1 MDKMKKVA
9 LLVLIQF
16 GLVLALTAQ
25 DNNDIRLA
33 NEYYLKGEVNKALE
47 LYSELAKNPRNI
59 TLIHNNYFSLLV
71 KNESYQQATKY
82 INKLVK
88 RYPDNQFYQVDKG
101 ILLLAKA
108 DSAGANKQFDK
119 LIASLATDQYGL
131 KSIAQYFVIQQ
142 LPEYAIKAFKEGR
155 KAFGSP
161 TLFAMEIAN
170 VYQVLDKKD
179 QMLEEYLNFVE
190 TNPRNLNY
198 IKNILQTLLTD
209 DEDLDNLEAVL
220 YRRIQE
226 QPDNNI
232 YSELI
237 IWVNLQRK
245 NFKGAFYQARALDKR
260 EKTDGNRVFEIGIIA
275 LQNNAYDNAV
285 EIFNYLIKEYP
296 QGVHYMS
303 AKRYTIQA
311 REQKIKNIFPVDT
324 SEIRTLTLDYQD
336 LIDEIG
342 INHYSL
348 EALRNKALL
357 HAFYL
362 DEKEVA
368 VNHLSTLIDNSRS
381 DRRLKSQAKL
391 DLGDIYIL
399 TGEPWESTLLY
410 TQVEKTNKESPMGY
424 MAKLKNAKLHYYK
437 GDFSLAQSHLDIL
450 KEATDREISN
460 DAISLSLLIKNNTIL
475 DTTDQAMQSYAFI
488 ELLLFQN
495 KKNEAKAALHTM
507 LEKYKGHS
515 LTDEI
520 YWLLA
525 TLHKEVGSFQEAIDR
540 LQAIVDEYPTDILS
554 DDAYYTIGTIYE
566 NYLDDKDKAMEVYQ
580 NLLVQYPGSV
590 FTSEARKR
598 FRSLRGDQL
607 N

>member
-1 MDKMKKVA
+1 MKKLAILAMVY
-9 LLVLIQF
+9 F
-16 GLVLALTAQ
+16 GLLLNLTAQ
-25 DNNDIRLA
+25 NNTEIRLA
-33 NEYYLKGEVNKALE
+33 NEYYLKGEITKALE
-47 LYSELAKNPRNI
+47 LYEELAKNQRNI
-59 TLIHNNYFSLLV
+59 PLIHNNYFTLLV
-71 KNESYQQATKY
+71 KNESYQEATKY
-82 INKLVK
+82 INRLVR

-101 ILLLAKA
+101 ILLLARA
-108 DSAGANKQFDK
+108 DTVGANKHFDK
-119 LIASLATDQYGL
+119 IIAALSTDQFRL

-142 LPEYAIKAFKEGR
+142 LPQYAIQTFKAGR
-155 KAFGSP
+155 EAFGSP

-209 DEDLDNLEAVL
+209 DEDLDKLESVL

-275 LQNNAYDNAV
+275 LQNNDYDNAV
-285 EIFNYLIKEYP
+285 EIFDYLVRTYP

-303 AKRYTIQA
+303 SKRYTIQA
-311 REQKIKNIFPVDT
+311 REEKIKNTFPVDT
-324 SEIRTLTLDYQD
+324 VEIRKLTSDYQD
-336 LIDEIG
+336 LINEIG
-342 INHYSL
+342 INQYSL

-362 DEKEVA
+362 DEKVKA
-368 VNHLSTLIDNSRS
+368 INLLTKLIDNSRS
-381 DRRLKSQAKL
+381 DKRLKSLAKL

-410 TQVEKTNKESPMGY
+410 TQVEKTNKESPIGY

-475 DTTDQAMQSYAFI
+475 DTTDQAMQSYALI

-495 KKNEAKAALHTM
+495 KKHQAEEALAEM
-507 LEKYKGHS
+507 LTTYKDHS

-525 TLHKEVGSFQEAIDR
+525 RLHKESGNFQEAINK

-554 DDAYYTIGTIYE
+554 DDAFYTIGTIYE
-566 NYLDDKDKAMEVYQ
+566 QYLNEKEKAMQVYQ
-580 NLLVQYPGSV
+580 DFLVKYPGSV
-590 FTSEARKR
+590 FISDARKKYR
-598 FRSLRGDQL
+598 LLRGDQI